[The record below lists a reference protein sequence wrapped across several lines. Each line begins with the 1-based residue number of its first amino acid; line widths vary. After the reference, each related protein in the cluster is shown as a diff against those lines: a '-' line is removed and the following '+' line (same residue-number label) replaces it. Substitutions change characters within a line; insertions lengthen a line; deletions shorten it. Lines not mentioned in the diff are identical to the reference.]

1 VRQADYDIV
10 IVGAGMAGASLALC
24 LRGSGL
30 RIALIEGQPIAQST
44 KATVDGVHGYDSRVS
59 AITPASRDLFKRLD
73 VWPQITAA
81 RNCAYRHMVVWDGEG
96 TGGLN
101 FHSDDMG
108 LNELGY
114 IIENR
119 LITSALLHAVRD
131 APEIKLLN
139 PLMLDALVCEEDVVV
154 MDVSDGSQI
163 CASLLVAAD
172 GALSRVRTLADFR
185 SREWDY
191 GHHALVATVQLDE
204 PHGDTAWQ
212 CFTKYG
218 PLAFLPLSAE
228 DGGHYVS
235 VVWSSPPE
243 HNAELLALSDAEF
256 CLKLSQGFQHRLG
269 AVRSTSR
276 RASFPL
282 RQRHATDYVK
292 PRIALVGDAAHTI
305 HPLAGQGINLGLQ
318 DVAVLSEE
326 LLIGAQR
333 GLSPGDLPTLLR
345 YQRRRKSDN
354 LLMMAAMDGL
364 KNLFEQRALP
374 LRWIRNTGLRML
386 DGAPALKRQIM
397 RHAMGLPAGVDS
409 L

>member
-1 VRQADYDIV
+1 MRQADYDIV

-163 CASLLVAAD
+163 CASLLVGAD
-172 GALSRVRTLADFR
+172 GALSRVRTLADFH

-204 PHGDTAWQ
+204 PHGDTA
-212 CFTKYG
+212 
-218 PLAFLPLSAE
+218 
-228 DGGHYVS
+228 
-235 VVWSSPPE
+235 
-243 HNAELLALSDAEF
+243 
-256 CLKLSQGFQHRLG
+256 
-269 AVRSTSR
+269 
-276 RASFPL
+276 
-282 RQRHATDYVK
+282 
-292 PRIALVGDAAHTI
+292 
-305 HPLAGQGINLGLQ
+305 
-318 DVAVLSEE
+318 
-326 LLIGAQR
+326 
-333 GLSPGDLPTLLR
+333 
-345 YQRRRKSDN
+345 
-354 LLMMAAMDGL
+354 
-364 KNLFEQRALP
+364 
-374 LRWIRNTGLRML
+374 
-386 DGAPALKRQIM
+386 
-397 RHAMGLPAGVDS
+397 
-409 L
+409 